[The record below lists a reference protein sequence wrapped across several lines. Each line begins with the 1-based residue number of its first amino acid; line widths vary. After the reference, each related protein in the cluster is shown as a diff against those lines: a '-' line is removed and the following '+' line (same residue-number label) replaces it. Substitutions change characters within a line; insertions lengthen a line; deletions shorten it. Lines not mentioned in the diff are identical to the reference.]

1 MSGHSKWATTKHKKA
16 IIDKRRAK
24 VFAKLVKAI
33 EVSARTGGA
42 DPSGNPTLYD
52 AIQKARKNSVPSDNI
67 DRAVKRGA
75 GLESG
80 GATYE
85 TIIYEG
91 YGPQGVALLIECLS
105 DNRNRAASEVRVAVT
120 RNGGTM
126 ADPGS
131 VSYLFR
137 RKGVI
142 IVAKSQNAAVG
153 ATIVDEDRLMEVVL
167 DVGAEEI
174 NDLGT
179 SFEVVTD
186 PSAMVSVRSA
196 IERAGLEYESA
207 EVSLLPSVSV
217 PLDRVGAEKLFALIE
232 AIEELDD
239 VQNVYANFDVS
250 DEIMALL
257 G

>member
-1 MSGHSKWATTKHKKA
+1 M
-16 IIDKRRAK
+16 
-24 VFAKLVKAI
+24 FAKLVKAI

-131 VSYLFR
+131 VSYLFQR
-137 RKGVI
+137 RGVV
-142 IVAKSQNAAVG
+142 IVPKSQSKSAGGSGSAFELN
-153 ATIVDEDRLMEVVL
+153 EDQIMEIVL
-167 DVGAEEI
+167 DAGAEEI
-174 NDLGT
+174 NDLG
-179 SFEVVTD
+179 SAFEIVSE
-186 PSAMVSVRSA
+186 PGSMVDVRESV
-196 IERAGLEYESA
+196 ERAGWEYESA
-207 EVSLLPSVSV
+207 EVSLLPSVTV
-217 PLDRVGAEKLFALIE
+217 PVDQEGAEKLFALIE

-239 VQNVYANFDVS
+239 VQNVFANFDVS
-250 DEIMALL
+250 DEIMAALS
-257 G
+257 

>member
-24 VFAKLVKAI
+24 IFAKLVKAI

-52 AIQKARKNSVPSDNI
+52 AIQKARKNSVPSENI

-80 GATYE
+80 GAAYE

-131 VSYLFR
+131 VSYLFHR
-137 RKGVI
+137 RGVV
-142 IVAKSQNAAVG
+142 IVSKVQSGSVELN
-153 ATIVDEDRLMEVVL
+153 EDQLMEVVL
-167 DVGAEEI
+167 DAGAEEI

-179 SFEVVTD
+179 SFEVVCE
-186 PSAMVSVRSA
+186 PGSMVSVRTA
-196 IERAGLEYESA
+196 VEKVGWEYESA

-217 PLDRVGAEKLFALIE
+217 PVDQDGAAKLFSLIE

-250 DEIMALL
+250 DEIMAALS
-257 G
+257 

>member
-24 VFAKLVKAI
+24 MFAKLVKAI

-52 AIQKARKNSVPSDNI
+52 AIQKARKSSVPSDNI
-67 DRAVKRGA
+67 DRAIKRGA

-85 TIIYEG
+85 TILYEG
-91 YGPQGVALLIECLS
+91 YAPQGVAILIECLS

-131 VSYLFR
+131 VSYLFHR
-137 RKGVI
+137 RGVV
-142 IVAKSQNAAVG
+142 IVSKDQNGKVV
-153 ATIVDEDRLMEVVL
+153 TEDQLMEIAL
-167 DVGAEEI
+167 EAGAEEI

-179 SFEVVTD
+179 VYQVVSE
-186 PSAMVSVRSA
+186 PSAMVGIRSA
-196 IERAGLEYESA
+196 IENVGLEYESA
-207 EVSLLPSVSV
+207 EVSLLPSMNI
-217 PLDRVGAEKLFALIE
+217 PLDKEGAEKIFTLIE

-250 DEIMALL
+250 DEIMASLS
-257 G
+257 

>member
-24 VFAKLVKAI
+24 MFAKLVKAI

-52 AIQKARKNSVPSDNI
+52 AIQKARKSSVPSDNI
-67 DRAVKRGA
+67 DRAIKRGA

-85 TIIYEG
+85 TILYEG
-91 YGPQGVALLIECLS
+91 YGPQGVAILIECLS

-131 VSYLFR
+131 VSYLFQ
-137 RKGVI
+137 RKGVVLVSKMQGDRQI
-142 IVAKSQNAAVG
+142 S
-153 ATIVDEDRLMEVVL
+153 EDQLMEIAL
-167 DVGAEEI
+167 DTGAEEV

-179 SFEVVTD
+179 AFEILSE
-186 PSAMVSVRSA
+186 PSAMVAIRSA
-196 IERAGLEYESA
+196 IEAAKFEYESA
-207 EVSLLPSVSV
+207 EVSLVPSMSI
-217 PLDRVGAEKLFALIE
+217 PLDREGAEKVFSLIE

-250 DEIMALL
+250 DEIMASLS
-257 G
+257 